1 MTQATERALVKVT
14 TYIIYDHEWVIVRSE
29 TGFQNDT
36 ENRHYAGIR
45 REWITDG
52 RINREL
58 NGIQMCV
65 SNTVEEVINHITDI
79 EELDYLIETTGMDAT
94 EACLVMFK
102 KKMGIA

>member
-1 MTQATERALVKVT
+1 MKNTALERVT
-14 TYIIYDHEWVIVRSE
+14 TYIIHNHEWVIVYCE
-29 TGFQNDT
+29 AGFKNDT
-36 ENRHYAGIR
+36 EDRHYAGIR

-52 RINREL
+52 KLNREL

-65 SNTVEEVINHITDI
+65 SHTVKEVIDRITDC